1 MIQRVT
7 KQTIL
12 IRIKRTVRGY
22 IDHEFDAYAIHI
34 KVLYNKNVSE
44 QN

>member
-12 IRIKRTVRGY
+12 IRTKRTVRGY
-22 IDHEFDAYAIHI
+22 IEFDAYAIHI
-34 KVLYNKNVSE
+34 KVLYNKNVKMLI
-44 QN
+44 